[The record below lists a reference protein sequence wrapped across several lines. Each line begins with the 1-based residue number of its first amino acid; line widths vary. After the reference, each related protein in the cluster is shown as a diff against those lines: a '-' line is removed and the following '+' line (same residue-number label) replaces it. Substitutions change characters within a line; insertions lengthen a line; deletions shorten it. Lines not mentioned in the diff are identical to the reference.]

1 MGDELV
7 ARVPQLIG
15 MAVAGKV
22 EGVLD
27 RDAIDRG
34 DRDGHAAVT
43 VAIGSTV
50 GAGRGVELLED
61 GKEISQ
67 ELLAG

>member
-1 MGDELV
+1 V
-7 ARVPQLIG
+7 AQLIG
-15 MAVAGKV
+15 VAITGEV

-34 DRDGHAAVT
+34 DRDGDAAIAVDSS
-43 VAIGSTV
+43 I